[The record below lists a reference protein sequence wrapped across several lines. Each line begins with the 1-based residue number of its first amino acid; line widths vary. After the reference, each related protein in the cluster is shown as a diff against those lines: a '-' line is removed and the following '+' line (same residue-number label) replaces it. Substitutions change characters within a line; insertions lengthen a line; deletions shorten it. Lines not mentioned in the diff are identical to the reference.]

1 MAIDPSCWVQLQGPT
16 TPAARGP
23 QVTVGTGDPTTGV
36 PTIPAPPFPHVEGD
50 IFVSSDLKLS
60 WVWDAD
66 TAKWQ
71 QLGGAPAPSGDNVY
85 WGWGADPTVDIYAA
99 GQAKAGGTPAYREAR
114 VQNVSGAMEVQVYN
128 DPSAIAGPAGVGSGY
143 DPSKWETVTDIKA
156 GDEYVDMNPPQ
167 AIYQLSP

>member
-1 MAIDPSCWVQLQGPT
+1 MPVDPNCWVELTGAPNVVR
-16 TPAARGP
+16 PP
-23 QVTVGTGDPTTGV
+23 QVTVGTGDPTTAA
-36 PTIPAPPFPHVEGD
+36 PTLPTPPFPHVEGD

-60 WVWDAD
+60 FVWDAD

-85 WGWGADPTVDIYAA
+85 WGWGADPTVDIYTA

-114 VQNVSGAMEVQVYN
+114 VQNNASGAMEVQVYN
-128 DPSAIAGPAGVGSGY
+128 DPSATAGPAGVGSGY

-156 GDEYVDMNPPQ
+156 GDEYVDMSPPQ
-167 AIYQLSP
+167 TIYQLSP